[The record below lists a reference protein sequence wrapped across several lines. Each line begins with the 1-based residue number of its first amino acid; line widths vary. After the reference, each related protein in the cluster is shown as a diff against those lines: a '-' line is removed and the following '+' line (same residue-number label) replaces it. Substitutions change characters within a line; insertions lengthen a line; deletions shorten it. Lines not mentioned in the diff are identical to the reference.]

1 MRILLF
7 GGSFNPVHWG
17 HLILAEEVREEFGYD
32 RVLFIPAAQAPHKA
46 EAQDPG
52 AGLRLELL
60 RIACAGNPAFGV
72 DDWELRRP
80 GPSYTIDT
88 LRGLPGRYAYEG
100 LPGLVLGDDLAAGF
114 GQWREPDA
122 VASLA
127 ELILARRLGTD
138 PGLAWPHRRASNRLI
153 PLSSSEIRQRLAEGL
168 SVRYLLPPGVESVIR
183 EKGLYG
189 AR

>member
-32 RVLFIPAAQAPHKA
+32 RVLFVPAAQAPHKI
-46 EAQDPG
+46 EAHDPG
-52 AGLRLELL
+52 AGSRLELL
-60 RIACAGNPAFGV
+60 RIACAGNQAFGV
-72 DDWELRRP
+72 DDWELCRP

-88 LRGLPGRYAYEG
+88 LRALPGRYAYEG

-122 VASLA
+122 IASLA
-127 ELILARRLGTD
+127 ELVLARRLGTD
-138 PGLAWPHRRASNRLI
+138 PVLAWPHRRATNRLI
-153 PLSSSEIRQRLAEGL
+153 PLSSSEIRQRLAEGR
-168 SVRYLLPPGVESVIR
+168 SVRYLLHPGVEAAIR

-189 AR
+189 AH